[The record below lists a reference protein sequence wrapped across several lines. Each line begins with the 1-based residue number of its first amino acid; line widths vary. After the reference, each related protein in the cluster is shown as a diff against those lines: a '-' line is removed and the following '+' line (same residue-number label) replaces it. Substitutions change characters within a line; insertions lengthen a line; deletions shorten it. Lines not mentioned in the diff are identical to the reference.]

1 MPQNLIRLKRAQG
14 GLFLYAKHSHGAVYW
29 RWVYGP
35 IFCLCRKRGFS
46 VSAKLKQLH
55 GLIEPGVI
63 ALGFQLWGIEY
74 ITQGRHSTL
83 LVYIDAEKGIGVD
96 DCAKVSHQVSGVL
109 DVEDPITGQYTLEV
123 SSPGMD
129 RPLFTLEQFAAYAG
143 SQVQVRLRVAFDG
156 RRKFKGLLNGVEGDD
171 VLVVVDNEEYLLPIE
186 YIDRA
191 NVIPQF

>member
-1 MPQNLIRLKRAQG
+1 MGLLTHFLFVPQVR
-14 GLFLYAKHSHGAVYW
+14 F
-29 RWVYGP
+29 
-35 IFCLCRKRGFS
+35 F
-46 VSAKLKQLH
+46 VSAKLKQLQA
-55 GLIEPGVI
+55 LLEPGVN
-63 ALGFQLWGIEY
+63 ALGFELWGIEY
-74 ITQGRHSTL
+74 VSQGRNSTL
-83 LVYIDAEKGIGVD
+83 RIYIDSENGIDVD

-109 DVEDPITGQYTLEV
+109 DVEDPITGHYTLEV

-143 SQVQVRLRVAFDG
+143 SQVQVRLRIAFEG

-186 YIDRA
+186 YIDKA